1 MLNGQNFCTMK
12 VYEMLKLGGEML
24 KLMSANEVNRDDWRF
39 VPMYDEFRAMRHNG
53 MKYREAVRMLAED
66 YHISRAT
73 VERAIKRLER
83 EC

>member
-1 MLNGQNFCTMK
+1 MK
-12 VYEMLKLGGEML
+12 VIELLKIGGEML
-24 KLMSANEVNRDDWRF
+24 KLMSENEVNRDDWRF
-39 VPMYDEFRAMRHNG
+39 VPLYEEFQTMRHNG

-83 EC
+83 DC

>member
-1 MLNGQNFCTMK
+1 MK
-12 VYEMLKLGGEML
+12 VVEMLKLGGEML
-24 KLMSANEVNRDDWRF
+24 KLMSENEVNRDDWRF
-39 VPMYDEFRAMRHNG
+39 VPMYEEFHTMRRNG

-83 EC
+83 DC

>member
-1 MLNGQNFCTMK
+1 MK